1 MWAGHWAGILYG
13 MASSDDQ
20 WSPYAGRAPKDP
32 AGSDGGG
39 DARFPYGPG
48 QDLAVPPFEPQPGY
62 TARAE
67 PGRRTGPA
75 PSATGSASS
84 ASSSSAPAPFGPQ
97 PGYTAHARSGRR
109 KGRGPTAPT
118 GRGPTGPAQ
127 SGAGAR
133 PAGIRARLGSGKAK
147 AGAAAVVVL
156 GLIAAYTLG
165 HSAPAAE
172 PPREQGYTGWAQ
184 DSGHPAATWA
194 QGVDIAWRI
203 DAPGEGSTR
212 PHGRVLRHGSTVIA
226 VDSGEDLAARVT
238 AIDASG
244 AQPVTLWTTHPRDT
258 DLMSDASPLVVGD
271 ELVMPGAVVDL
282 ATGSAS
288 EAPWGRDNTLAYAS
302 GVLVT
307 CTGKETCSGWT
318 RSEAVWERQW
328 RVIAEQPGY
337 RTQLWDRNVLRAGPE
352 DDTWL
357 LVSNDPQ
364 GEASILR
371 ATTGEVRTLSPAPA
385 KGAHAVRTAYGASDG
400 WVLVDVGTKEAVAF
414 SADGER
420 GGAFPVTEPVGSG
433 STTRTVTA
441 GDARPTVDGVKR
453 FLTTGRAPWSDG
465 TVWMDGNDCTT
476 VNFAPSEDRKPVAAA
491 VDKEAGLANGS
502 SGACSLV
509 FSHAVAGQGDSVL
522 FVQQGV
528 DPDRKKALIDM
539 SAGGV
544 IESEELSGMATPT
557 WVYDDLIVGIDATGI
572 VALTPKDA

>member
-1 MWAGHWAGILYG
+1 MWTGPPAGILYG

-20 WSPYAGRAPKDP
+20 WSPYAGSAPKDP

-48 QDLAVPPFEPQPGY
+48 KDLAAPPFEPQPGY
-62 TARAE
+62 TARA
-67 PGRRTGPA
+67 GSAGKGPA
-75 PSATGSASS
+75 PSAAGSASS
-84 ASSSSAPAPFGPQ
+84 APSSSEAAPSGPQ
-97 PGYTAHARSGRR
+97 PGYTARAELG
-109 KGRGPTAPT
+109 GRGTAPAAPNRRRSPGT
-118 GRGPTGPAQ
+118 AQ

-133 PAGIRARLGSGKAK
+133 SAGSRARLGMGKVK
-147 AGAAAVVVL
+147 AYAAAAIALAVVAAYVL
-156 GLIAAYTLG
+156 GR
-165 HSAPAAE
+165 SAPTAE

-184 DSGHPAATWA
+184 DSGHPAAAWA
-194 QGVDIAWRI
+194 RGVDVAWRI
-203 DAPGEGSTR
+203 DAPGEGNTR
-212 PHGRVLRHGSTVIA
+212 PRGRVLRYGSTVIA

-244 AQPVTLWTTHPRDT
+244 AQPVTLWTTNPRDT

-271 ELVMPGAVVDL
+271 ELVMPGAVIDL

-288 EAPWGRDNTLAYAS
+288 EAPWGRDDTLAYAS

-328 RVIAEQPGY
+328 RVIAEQPDY
-337 RTQLWDRNVLRAGPE
+337 RTQLWDRSVLRAGPE

-357 LVSNDPQ
+357 LISNDPQ
-364 GEASILR
+364 GEASVLR
-371 ATTGEVRTLSPAPA
+371 ATTGEVRTIAPAPA
-385 KGAHAVRTAYGASDG
+385 KGAYAVRTAYGASDG
-400 WVLVDVGTKEAVAF
+400 WVLVDVNTKEAVAF
-414 SADGER
+414 SPEGEQS
-420 GGAFPVTEPVGSG
+420 GTFPVTEPVGSG

-441 GDARPTVDGVKR
+441 GDGRPTVDGVKR

-465 TVWMDGNDCTT
+465 TVWMDGKDCTT

-491 VDKEAGLANGS
+491 VEKEAGLANGS
-502 SGACSLV
+502 SGACTLV
-509 FSHAVAGQGDSVL
+509 FSHAVAGEGDSVL

-544 IESEELSGMATPT
+544 VGSEELSGMATPT